1 VSRPQFFRTA
11 WAVYRHPHATQA
23 KLRAYQ
29 DAQLRRLVR
38 HAYDHVPYYRRL
50 FDLNHVHPRDIRGTA
65 DLSRIP
71 ISSKQELV
79 DYPVTELIDRRV
91 RQDRLIT
98 VCTNGSTGEPFTVRR
113 TYIEQAFNV
122 LFRTRAKRAFGL
134 RARDRIMFV
143 GRAPKGNPQEKKLF
157 GHALEAVGVH
167 RTLKVDGLD
176 RPEEVVRRLEE
187 FQPHMIVAL
196 PGILSLTAEY
206 LIGHGRTDIRPR
218 MLVVGGEV
226 LTPVVRR
233 RLTHAFGVDPVQTY
247 ASHEFPFMGWEC
259 PVSHEL
265 HTCDDAVIL
274 EVLRDGRPAGEG
286 EDGEVVV
293 TNLHAYAMPLIRY
306 RLADV
311 ITRGADQCPC
321 GQPFSTIRAV
331 QGRMLDYF
339 SLPGGRRLHPYRI
352 MERLLQGGTDSWIR
366 QYQFIQDRPEHIV
379 LEVVP
384 LQPVTNELRERIQQ
398 WVMPLLGEGVRFEV
412 QVVDRIQ
419 FGPGGKYRHSRSS
432 LQSGYEDLVLE
443 GTNV

>member
-1 VSRPQFFRTA
+1 
-11 WAVYRHPHATQA
+11 
-23 KLRAYQ
+23 
-29 DAQLRRLVR
+29 
-38 HAYDHVPYYRRL
+38 
-50 FDLNHVHPRDIRGTA
+50 
-65 DLSRIP
+65 
-71 ISSKQELV
+71 
-79 DYPVTELIDRRV
+79 
-91 RQDRLIT
+91 
-98 VCTNGSTGEPFTVRR
+98 
-113 TYIEQAFNV
+113 
-122 LFRTRAKRAFGL
+122 
-134 RARDRIMFV
+134 
-143 GRAPKGNPQEKKLF
+143 
-157 GHALEAVGVH
+157 
-167 RTLKVDGLD
+167 
-176 RPEEVVRRLEE
+176 
-187 FQPHMIVAL
+187 
-196 PGILSLTAEY
+196 
-206 LIGHGRTDIRPR
+206 
-218 MLVVGGEV
+218 
-226 LTPVVRR
+226 
-233 RLTHAFGVDPVQTY
+233 VQTY

>member
-1 VSRPQFFRTA
+1 
-11 WAVYRHPHATQA
+11 
-23 KLRAYQ
+23 
-29 DAQLRRLVR
+29 
-38 HAYDHVPYYRRL
+38 
-50 FDLNHVHPRDIRGTA
+50 
-65 DLSRIP
+65 
-71 ISSKQELV
+71 
-79 DYPVTELIDRRV
+79 
-91 RQDRLIT
+91 
-98 VCTNGSTGEPFTVRR
+98 
-113 TYIEQAFNV
+113 
-122 LFRTRAKRAFGL
+122 
-134 RARDRIMFV
+134 
-143 GRAPKGNPQEKKLF
+143 
-157 GHALEAVGVH
+157 
-167 RTLKVDGLD
+167 
-176 RPEEVVRRLEE
+176 
-187 FQPHMIVAL
+187 
-196 PGILSLTAEY
+196 
-206 LIGHGRTDIRPR
+206 
-218 MLVVGGEV
+218 
-226 LTPVVRR
+226 
-233 RLTHAFGVDPVQTY
+233 
-247 ASHEFPFMGWEC
+247 
-259 PVSHEL
+259 
-265 HTCDDAVIL
+265 
-274 EVLRDGRPAGEG
+274 
-286 EDGEVVV
+286 
-293 TNLHAYAMPLIRY
+293 MPLIRY